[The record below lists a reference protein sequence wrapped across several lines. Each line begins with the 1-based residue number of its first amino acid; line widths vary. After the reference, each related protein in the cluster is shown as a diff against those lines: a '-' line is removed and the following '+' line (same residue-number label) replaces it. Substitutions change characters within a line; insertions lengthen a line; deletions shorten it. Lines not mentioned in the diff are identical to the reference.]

1 MGAVLVPVILL
12 VIVIVL
18 ATIAIKRFS
27 RANVEHSDQLQYA
40 DRPTL
45 RYAVPAGQDPAL
57 VVAELRK
64 AGYDVSPDADP
75 GPSSPVVIIGSHAG
89 EPDREAVRQ
98 TLAEIDGTNIY
109 PAESGQVQRE
119 RVRFVDEG

>member
-1 MGAVLVPVILL
+1 MGAVLVPVIML
-12 VIVIVL
+12 VIVIAL
-18 ATIAIKRFS
+18 AAVAIKRFS

-45 RYAVPAGQDPAL
+45 RYVVPTGQDPAL

-75 GPSSPVVIIGSHAG
+75 GPSSPVVIIGSHDG

-98 TLAEIDGTNIY
+98 TLADIDGTNIV
-109 PAESGQVQRE
+109 PNESAPVQRD
-119 RVRFVDEG
+119 RVRFVDER